1 MSNTWM
7 ERKAL
12 REQAQDLIGKAQGI
26 LENAHKVEKREA
38 LTPEEN
44 EKFEALH
51 KDAESKIELARQME
65 KLLEAERS
73 IEERIGR
80 EPIETPEPQAQ
91 PDERAFERFLRTGER
106 RTLTKGTSNEG
117 AEFVPQ
123 AFYDSYVHYLR
134 ELDTLL
140 EAGAE
145 EITTNNG
152 QDLPIPTFDDT
163 ANTGE
168 LMHPEGSEVTD
179 DDDDPATDSVILG
192 AYAFSSKVVR
202 LSVLLTQDS
211 GYPIE
216 QALSRALAERLAD
229 VQNHYF
235 TLGTGTNQPQGVVG
249 ASSLGK
255 TGSSTTAI
263 TYAEILDLI
272 HSCPRQ
278 YRSNAKLMFS
288 DATFLAI
295 KKLVDGSGNPL
306 WNAGNIAAGVAGTID
321 GFPYVI
327 NSKMAD
333 MEASAKS
340 ILFGDFSYY
349 KIRRVN
355 GAELLR
361 FDDSAFMKKLQV
373 GYMMW
378 VRASSA
384 NTNSNAIKHFANG
397 SGS

>member
-1 MSNTWM
+1 MSNSWQ

-26 LENAHKVEKREA
+26 LENAHKVEKRES

-44 EKFEALH
+44 EKFETLH
-51 KDAESKIELARQME
+51 RDAESKLELARQME
-65 KLLEAERS
+65 RQLEAERS

-80 EPIETPEPQAQ
+80 EPIETPEPDKQ
-91 PDERAFERFLRTGER
+91 DTRAFERYLRTGER
-106 RTLTKGTSNEG
+106 RALTKGTSTEG

-123 AFYDSYVHYLR
+123 DFYDSYVHFLR

-145 EITTNNG
+145 EIPTNNG

-168 LMHPEGSEVTD
+168 LLAEGNTTTD
-179 DDDDPATDSVILG
+179 NNDDPATDSLILK
-192 AYAFSSKVVR
+192 AHAFSSKVVAM
-202 LSVLLTQDS
+202 SVHLVQDS

-235 TLGTGTNQPQGVVG
+235 TVGTGNGSQPQGVVTG
-249 ASSLGK
+249 ASLGK
-255 TGSSTTAI
+255 TGASTTAI

-272 HSCPRQ
+272 HSLPRA
-278 YRSNAKLMFS
+278 YRANAKLMFS
-288 DATFLAI
+288 DDTFLAL

-327 NSKMAD
+327 NSKMDD
-333 MEASAKS
+333 MGISKKA

-349 KIRRVN
+349 KVRRVN

-373 GYMMW
+373 GYMLW
-378 VRASSA
+378 VRADGGL
-384 NTNSNAIKHFANG
+384 TNSNAVKYFINGNG
-397 SGS
+397 S